1 MFSKPVVHVFVCIVA
16 FYTMNCLVV
25 LLLQLCY
32 NHMFC
37 IWEYLFLSPA
47 LSNANT
53 NQLRTYS
60 FMEDID
66 LFSILFL
73 PLLRRAPA
81 NPYYLLSTAPP
92 IRIIVTSLH
101 NTILDGGCTSSCNPR
116 HHRRRQRT

>member
-1 MFSKPVVHVFVCIVA
+1 MFSKSVVHVFVCIVA

-73 PLLRRAPA
+73 PLLRHAPA
-81 NPYYLLSTAPP
+81 NPYYLPHHQSVSLSLLYTKPFSSGDIHRDATL
-92 IRIIVTSLH
+92 IVVNGPKS
-101 NTILDGGCTSSCNPR
+101 PWP
-116 HHRRRQRT
+116 